1 MNTDML
7 FGATAPLQVDPAKT
21 SARPLLI
28 SYEHTWINSLPV
40 FVHMT
45 NGARKY
51 RLCADT
57 LLTSHNTWGHQLLLE
72 TANIVNMLEP
82 VNMLT
87 IFMDDPNINK
97 LLVLK
102 NKRLRRLQKQTLL
115 TLFVNFIVVSIP
127 YPFILVCN
135 QKILELVDFSLF
147 LAILFTWSVS

>member
-1 MNTDML
+1 
-7 FGATAPLQVDPAKT
+7 
-21 SARPLLI
+21 
-28 SYEHTWINSLPV
+28 
-40 FVHMT
+40 
-45 NGARKY
+45 
-51 RLCADT
+51 
-57 LLTSHNTWGHQLLLE
+57 
-72 TANIVNMLEP
+72 
-82 VNMLT
+82 MLT

-147 LAILFTWSVS
+147 LAILFT